1 MHMPKTL
8 LAIFLCSTASI
19 YSAANAAETKTILIC
34 NGKGNFGKD
43 NFSIDN
49 DILTLTTDNAV
60 VTGDEVKFKANAFFL
75 GKSYDLEVTD
85 GEYHYHKIS
94 NNKVDDI
101 LTINRFTLEF
111 DWGRLYGDDFASVSG
126 ECKKAEEALI

>member
-1 MHMPKTL
+1 MTKTL
-8 LAIFLCSTASI
+8 FAIFLYSTALI
-19 YSAANAAETKTILIC
+19 YSAANAAETKTLLIC

-49 DILTLTTDNAV
+49 DILTLTTENAL
-60 VTGDEVKFKANAFFL
+60 VTRDEVKLKANAFFL

-85 GEYHYHKIS
+85 GEYHYLKIS
-94 NNKVDDI
+94 NDKVDDL

-111 DWGRLYGDDFASVSG
+111 DWGRRYGDDYASVSG